1 MVTQQDRKKLIWLL
15 KRSTSYT
22 AWKRYSDACD
32 AFAKAFEYSME
43 HAVPE
48 PLLLAPTNG
57 MPDTEGYKYVVDAQI
72 NFSKG
77 LTKLLKG
84 DKSVFL
90 FAHELDNIDSLEFRF
105 RKTFGPN
112 PDQGGDYV
120 NFDELDR
127 LFMDFRKSAPIGSLQ
142 PEYSEVHH
150 FDNDSRL
157 GPFNFPDPLPDVP
170 EPPQDVLIK
179 TGDPVPTYGIWEP
192 VKLLSGPMPADDT
205 HPFSMWHR
213 LTKTAPE
220 GVPVK
225 YKLDIIAAPA
235 YLLQGTKAPGAQLD
249 ENESALTRNW
259 EGSPVT
265 WRLLWA
271 DDRYLDG
278 SIPPEE
284 AAYFAEPAAG
294 VPADQALVTPRLR
307 CEAGQPCPAEGTWS
321 TPAVQGSRHFKLG
334 EVMPNLGGDYGQT
347 IWQWV
352 GTDVPLMGS
361 AQRGAT

>member
-1 MVTQQDRKKLIWLL
+1 MVINQQDRKKLIWLL
-15 KRSTSYT
+15 KRATSYT

-48 PLLLAPTNG
+48 PLLLAPTHG
-57 MPDTEGYKYVVDAQI
+57 MPDTNGYKYVVDAQI

-77 LTKLLKG
+77 LAKLLKA
-84 DKSVFL
+84 DRSVFKY
-90 FAHELDNIDSLEFRF
+90 AHELDNVDSLEFHFSR
-105 RKTFGPN
+105 TFGPN

-120 NFDELDR
+120 NFDELDC
-127 LFMDFRKSAPIGSLQ
+127 LFMDFKNKGLVTCLY
-142 PEYSEVHH
+142 PEYRTLRQP
-150 FDNDSRL
+150 DSSFR
-157 GPFNFPDPLPDVP
+157 PFNFPEPLPDIT
-170 EPPQDVLIK
+170 EPTQDILIK

-192 VKLLSGPMPADDT
+192 VKVLSGPVPSDDT

-225 YKLDIIAAPA
+225 FKLDVIAAPA
-235 YLLQGTKAPGAQLD
+235 YLLQGTEAPGADLD
-249 ENESALTRNW
+249 ENESPLTKNW

-278 SIPPEE
+278 TVPSEE
-284 AAYFAEPAAG
+284 GDYFAEPAAG
-294 VPADQALVTPRLR
+294 EPADQASATFRLR
-307 CEAGQPCPAEGTWS
+307 CEAGQPCPCDGIWT
-321 TPAVQGSRHFKLG
+321 TPAAPGSRHFKQG
-334 EVMPNLGGDYGQT
+334 EIMPDLKSDYGQT
-347 IWQWV
+347 IWLWTKDQ
-352 GTDVPLMGS
+352 S
-361 AQRGAT
+361 

>member
-1 MVTQQDRKKLIWLL
+1 MVNQQDRKKLIWLL
-15 KRSTSYT
+15 QRATSYT

-32 AFAKAFEYSME
+32 AFAKAFEYSMV
-43 HAVPE
+43 HAAPE

-57 MPDTEGYKYVVDAQI
+57 MPDTNGYKYVVDAQI

-77 LTKLLKG
+77 LAKLRKG
-84 DKSVFL
+84 DQSVFKY
-90 FAHELDNIDSLEFRF
+90 AHELNNIYDLGRHFS
-105 RKTFGPN
+105 KTFGPN

-127 LFMDFRKSAPIGSLQ
+127 LFLDFKSKSPNGSLT
-142 PEYSEVHH
+142 PG
-150 FDNDSRL
+150 FDDISDGTFESRM
-157 GPFNFPDPLPDVP
+157 GPMNFPDPLPDVP
-170 EPPQDVLIK
+170 EPPQDILIK
-179 TGDPVPTYGIWEP
+179 TGEPVPTYGIWEP

-205 HPFSMWHR
+205 HPFSMWYR
-213 LTKTAPE
+213 LTKTAPD

-235 YLLQGTKAPGAQLD
+235 YLLQGTKAPGADLD
-249 ENESALTRNW
+249 EDESPLTKNW

-294 VPADQALVTPRLR
+294 APADQASVPPRLR
-307 CEAGQPCPAEGTWS
+307 CEAGQPCPREGTWT
-321 TPAVQGSRHFKLG
+321 TPAAPGSRHFKQG
-334 EVMPNLGGDYGQT
+334 EIMPDMKSDYGQT
-347 IWQWV
+347 IWHFQN
-352 GTDVPLMGS
+352 
-361 AQRGAT
+361 